1 MVSIA
6 GSKKLKRQM
15 APLFWGI
22 TRKSKRFVITV
33 RPGSHPKNNS
43 IPTAVFLRDT
53 LKIVTTLREA
63 KSVIYGGKVSVDG
76 VKRKSLHHSI
86 GLMDVVELENVPDV
100 YRLVP
105 QDGQV
110 LKPLKIDQSEKT
122 KKLSKVT
129 SKTSIKDGKTQ
140 LGFHDGRSMIS
151 DTAVNVGDSC
161 LIEIPKQ
168 KILDVVKLEQG
179 CQAII
184 IRGVNAG
191 QIGTVDKI
199 EEGTFSLPR
208 RVLLAFG
215 ERKIQ
220 IPTDMIMVVG
230 KNKPVIQVR

>member
-1 MVSIA
+1 LVSIA

-22 TRKSKRFVITV
+22 ARKSKRFVITV

-86 GLMDVVELENVPDV
+86 GLMDVVELENIPDI

-129 SKTSIKDGKTQ
+129 SKTSIKDGLT
-140 LGFHDGRSMIS
+140 SS
-151 DTAVNVGDSC
+151 V
-161 LIEIPKQ
+161 
-168 KILDVVKLEQG
+168 
-179 CQAII
+179 
-184 IRGVNAG
+184 
-191 QIGTVDKI
+191 
-199 EEGTFSLPR
+199 
-208 RVLLAFG
+208 
-215 ERKIQ
+215 
-220 IPTDMIMVVG
+220 
-230 KNKPVIQVR
+230 

>member
-1 MVSIA
+1 LVSIA

-63 KSVIYGGKVSVDG
+63 KSAIYGGKVSVDG

-86 GLMDVVELENVPDV
+86 GLMDVVELENVPDI

-129 SKTSIKDGKTQ
+129 SKTSIKNGKTQ

-151 DTAVNVGDSC
+151 DTAVNIGDSC

-191 QIGTVDKI
+191 QVGTVDKI
-199 EEGTFSLPR
+199 EEGTFSLPQ
-208 RVLLAFG
+208 RVLLTLG
-215 ERKIQ
+215 ERKIE

-230 KNKPVIQVR
+230 KDKPVIQVR

>member
-1 MVSIA
+1 LVSIA

-63 KSVIYGGKVSVDG
+63 KSAIYGGKVSVDG

-86 GLMDVVELENVPDV
+86 GLMDVVELENIPDI

-105 QDGQV
+105 QDGHV

-191 QIGTVDKI
+191 QVGTVDKI

-215 ERKIQ
+215 ERKIE

-230 KNKPVIQVR
+230 KEKPVIQVR

>member
-53 LKIVTTLREA
+53 LKIVSTLREA
-63 KSVIYGGKVSVDG
+63 KSAIYGGKVSVDG

-86 GLMDVVELENVPDV
+86 GLMDVVELENIPDV

-191 QIGTVDKI
+191 QIGTIDKI
-199 EEGTFSLPR
+199 EEGTFSLSR
-208 RVLLAFG
+208 RVLLALG
-215 ERKIQ
+215 ERKIE

-230 KNKPVIQVR
+230 KDKPVIQVR